1 MTMPAKDQV
10 AEAVRERVRMAD
22 AWSKSTG
29 YPPQDYFDVM
39 MDLRRMLA
47 LYDAAQAA
55 LRAMTIDR
63 DEADGWGEEWK
74 RIATEKCD
82 RMKEMRAALSGLMS
96 AITYTPSPADG
107 EGKSCRRAETG
118 WCWTHDKL
126 CGEYDASKFCEC
138 GYPKDHSGDC
148 HAHAPSPGEDK
159 PAPVDAPKCGKCVE
173 GVIEQRLHP
182 GAWVTKPCPACT
194 PPTGERA

>member
-47 LYDAAQAA
+47 LYDAAHAA
-55 LRAMTIDR
+55 LRAR
-63 DEADGWGEEWK
+63 ESEVEGLRK
-74 RIATEKCD
+74 
-82 RMKEMRAALSGLMS
+82 AARSVLAYPNIQKFMGSILFDGLMS

-107 EGKSCRRAETG
+107 EEKR
-118 WCWTHDKL
+118 
-126 CGEYDASKFCEC
+126 
-138 GYPKDHSGDC
+138 
-148 HAHAPSPGEDK
+148 
-159 PAPVDAPKCGKCVE
+159 
-173 GVIEQRLHP
+173 
-182 GAWVTKPCPACT
+182 
-194 PPTGERA
+194 